1 MLRRTPVQQDRLPY
15 ALGVIERNAVAQ
27 TELINQVLD
36 VSRIITGRVR
46 LNPESLDVRQLVER
60 ALESV
65 RPAADAKMQTVVVHA
80 SDDLRPIHGDRVR
93 LPVEAVA
100 PVQTAK
106 KDDCVLPS
114 LNLEGRSILVV
125 DDDAST
131 REVLS
136 EMLTHCHAL
145 VMTADSARAA
155 LERLERATPT
165 PALIIAD
172 IGMPGENGLSLMT
185 RLRQLPPTR
194 GGGLP
199 AIALSAYAR
208 AEDRAAALNAGF
220 NDFLTKPAT

>member
-1 MLRRTPVQQDRLPY
+1 MNSAVEVAVIDTGIGVPSEFLPFVFDRFRQADQSFTRAY
-15 ALGVIERNAVAQ
+15 GGLGLGLSIVKHGV
-27 TELINQVLD
+27 ELH
-36 VSRIITGRVR
+36 GG
-46 LNPESLDVRQLVER
+46 
-60 ALESV
+60 
-65 RPAADAKMQTVVVHA
+65 TVVVESA
-80 SDDLRPIHGDRVR
+80 GPNAGATFRVR

-220 NDFLTKPAT
+220 NDFLTKPATVEDLLRTVQQLLG